1 MKKTIIL
8 PIFISVLTLFLFI
21 GTDVLAAI
29 SITEPGTDTTWDANP
44 HLVRWT
50 YEATSYYAGCIWKFR
65 LIPYSNSLLPTYGG
79 RLDLRGNSESLGSI
93 FPTGSI
99 TNSLF
104 EPVPG
109 EYKVQVECFLS
120 GGLGETVT
128 SDKKITVTNSAY
140 NPLFFPFL
148 STEKTINLP
157 TILPLGVQ
165 VNVDLDSQVL
175 NGVAVDLVL
184 FKKSDGSTA
193 WSGAWS
199 DNGNFISTNSLY
211 PYFGTSITAE
221 RLNAISP
228 EIYAIRAVVRYL
240 GGMII
245 KNSADITIQSATPA
259 TTLNTHTAGAGAP
272 GSVVLVDPNLS
283 SYVPG
288 ASVRLTADPAVNSTF
303 SGWSGSIS
311 TTNNPTTVI
320 MDSSKDITANFDLT
334 GTQPPVSTKFNTG
347 DQITTTGGRVRAT
360 PYGSSLGTQPADTR
374 GVVVDDPQ
382 NGVYKSID
390 YWWKIDYTSGPD
402 GWTGESLLNKYT
414 GGIITPPITGG
425 DPPGWQNPPAGTPPD
440 CDDPNTI
447 GCWPP
452 INVSSLEQWKRGLL
466 IADELQTY
474 SLGTGNFRLVKGP
487 ALTGEASGLVLTSD
501 ADGFGS
507 WRPAGGG
514 PPDSSGVSQ
523 IIAGS
528 NITISPTSG
537 TGAVTINSS
546 GGTGPGLTGLN
557 CSDDNNQKLLWNG
570 SNFFCGNDQ
579 RGAIGSGIS
588 TLTAGTGLAISTQNT
603 GGSITT
609 SSGTIKIRTD
619 CATGQ
624 VLKFNSVSATWNCD
638 NDISNTSPTGGT
650 VTSVDAGSGLAVV
663 PNAAGG
669 SITTNGTLSLRR
681 NCNFG
686 QVLKWTE
693 NVGGV
698 SGNSQWMCMNDDAGG
713 ATASN
718 MSDDSNVI
726 KGLYSSNLNGVL
738 QFKSLKAGPNITLNS
753 TDKEITISAL
763 LGNASDILRN
773 GPDDG
778 LSSYAKLNN
787 TGNVGSVGI
796 GTKKQFCFLT
806 GVVDKAST
814 AAYEHGCILKSYSD
828 SSFTISTN
836 PSYLKSYWKL
846 YASSYTDCYVVC
858 VN

>member
-175 NGVAVDLVL
+175 NGLAVDLVL

-334 GTQPPVSTKFNTG
+334 GTQPPVSTKFNVG
-347 DQITTTGGRVRAT
+347 DQVETTAGARVRAT
-360 PYGSSLGTQPADTR
+360 PYGSTTGLNQQPAGAR
-374 GVVVDDPQ
+374 GVIVADPE
-382 NGVYKSID
+382 NGIYKSF
-390 YWWKIDYTSGPD
+390 YWWKIDFNSGSD
-402 GWTGESLLNKYT
+402 GWVAENLLQKYT
-414 GGIITPPITGG
+414 GGTGTTCNNNG
-425 DPPGWQNPPAGTPPD
+425 ICGAGETVASCPAD
-440 CDDPNTI
+440 C
-447 GCWPP
+447 
-452 INVSSLEQWKRGLL
+452 V
-466 IADELQTY
+466 
-474 SLGTGNFRLVKGP
+474 
-487 ALTGEASGLVLTSD
+487 
-501 ADGFGS
+501 
-507 WRPAGGG
+507 
-514 PPDSSGVSQ
+514 
-523 IIAGS
+523 
-528 NITISPTSG
+528 
-537 TGAVTINSS
+537 
-546 GGTGPGLTGLN
+546 
-557 CSDDNNQKLLWNG
+557 
-570 SNFFCGNDQ
+570 
-579 RGAIGSGIS
+579 
-588 TLTAGTGLAISTQNT
+588 
-603 GGSITT
+603 
-609 SSGTIKIRTD
+609 
-619 CATGQ
+619 
-624 VLKFNSVSATWNCD
+624 
-638 NDISNTSPTGGT
+638 
-650 VTSVDAGSGLAVV
+650 
-663 PNAAGG
+663 
-669 SITTNGTLSLRR
+669 
-681 NCNFG
+681 
-686 QVLKWTE
+686 
-693 NVGGV
+693 VGG
-698 SGNSQWMCMNDDAGG
+698 
-713 ATASN
+713 
-718 MSDDSNVI
+718 
-726 KGLYSSNLNGVL
+726 
-738 QFKSLKAGPNITLNS
+738 
-753 TDKEITISAL
+753 
-763 LGNASDILRN
+763 
-773 GPDDG
+773 
-778 LSSYAKLNN
+778 
-787 TGNVGSVGI
+787 I
-796 GTKKQFCFLT
+796 G
-806 GVVDKAST
+806 
-814 AAYEHGCILKSYSD
+814 
-828 SSFTISTN
+828 
-836 PSYLKSYWKL
+836 
-846 YASSYTDCYVVC
+846 
-858 VN
+858 